1 MTYQYF
7 INGITQHYA
16 DFKGRARRSE
26 YWYFVLFNFIAIIIF
41 VAITSLFI
49 SLLKSELVSVLIAV
63 YYLGI
68 IIPNLAVLVRRLH
81 DVGKSGWFYF
91 IAFIPIVGTI
101 WLLVLLC
108 RDSDYGPN
116 EYGLNPKG
124 FGNESSDE
132 QVINSIGTSVQ

>member
-16 DFKGRARRSE
+16 DFKGPARRSE
-26 YWYFVLFNFIAIIIF
+26 YWYFTLFNFIAIVIIIAMAS
-41 VAITSLFI
+41 VLAN
-49 SLLKSELVSVLIAV
+49 LLMNELVSALIAI

-68 IIPNLAVLVRRLH
+68 IIPNIAVLVRRLH

-91 IAFIPIVGTI
+91 IALIPIVVTI

-108 RDSDYGPN
+108 KDSDYGPN

-132 QVINSIGTSVQ
+132 QVISSIGVTV

>member
-7 INGITQHYA
+7 INAITQHYA
-16 DFKGRARRSE
+16 DFNGRARRSE
-26 YWYFVLFNFIAIIIF
+26 YWYFVLFNFIAMIVVVGIASLLLGRLGSLIIF
-41 VAITSLFI
+41 
-49 SLLKSELVSVLIAV
+49 V

-68 IIPNLAVLVRRLH
+68 IIPNIAVLVRRLH

-91 IAFIPIVGTI
+91 VAFIPLVGVI

-108 RDSDYGPN
+108 TDGDYGPN

-124 FGNESSDE
+124 LGNESSDE
-132 QVINSIGTSVQ
+132 QAISSIGTSVQ